1 MSESA
6 GRKRDVHSVFPLHG
20 KAQAYTSPV
29 GGNFGRGLLAS
40 SHAGTRLPIAV
51 FLARTQGAPPLSAP
65 GKPGRRRY
73 SPLHI
78 LSSKK
83 WKTARP
89 RRASPLLHRDV
100 PTVALPTSGQRV
112 GAFAPSQPE
121 GSPVF
126 HRILLHFRQRLS
138 RGLAK
143 AGKGAYDIFV
153 EKTGSPLARAERR
166 PQGLDPKP
174 DLDHANGGK

>member
-6 GRKRDVHSVFPLHG
+6 GRKRNVHSVFPLHG
-20 KAQAYTSPV
+20 KAQAYTPPV

-51 FLARTQGAPPLSAP
+51 FLARAQGAPPLPAP
-65 GKPGRRRY
+65 GHRGAAGFLPYTSFLQRSGKRQG
-73 SPLHI
+73 H
-78 LSSKK
+78 
-83 WKTARP
+83 
-89 RRASPLLHRDV
+89 RASPFLHRDV

-112 GAFAPSQPE
+112 GAFAPSQPV

-126 HRILLHFRQRLS
+126 RRILLHFRQRLS

-143 AGKGAYDIFV
+143 AGKGAYNIFI

-166 PQGLDPKP
+166 LQGLDPKP

>member
-6 GRKRDVHSVFPLHG
+6 GRKRNVHSVFPLHG

-29 GGNFGRGLLAS
+29 GGNCGRGLLAS

-51 FLARTQGAPPLSAP
+51 LLARTQGAPPLSAP

-126 HRILLHFRQRLS
+126 RRILLHFRQRLS